1 MVGDIPLSVGAVVVG
16 FAVRKFMVGAERSRR
31 ELGVA
36 LLDVDMPVLDGP
48 ATAKEMA
55 GLYPSVAVMMM
66 LTVFRTRGIARQITG
81 LERARIPDQRTSPSA

>member
-16 FAVRKFMVGAERSRR
+16 FAVRKFTDGAERSRR

-55 GLYPSVAVMMM
+55 GLYPSVAVMM
-66 LTVFRTRGIARQITG
+66 LTVFEHEESLAKSLALNVRGFLTKDI
-81 LERARIPDQRTSPSA
+81 PSA

>member
-16 FAVRKFMVGAERSRR
+16 FAVRKFMDGAERSRR

-36 LLDVDMPVLDGP
+36 SLDVDMPVLDGP

-55 GLYPSVAVMMM
+55 GLYPSVAVMTR
-66 LTVFRTRGIARQITG
+66 TVFEHEESLAKSLALNVRGFLTKDI
-81 LERARIPDQRTSPSA
+81 PSA